1 MKRHIWLIMAKK
13 NFLRK
18 DDKMDDKKRKLY
30 LAYTYEIDDEEDEDG
45 YETFDEYLQLTAIF
59 ISKEDAKK
67 YILKNKISQ
76 SNNYSAIVEYEQGLN
91 SSLECKIPLSGANF
105 TKTENN
111 HLYLIDDG
119 KKELIR

>member
-45 YETFDEYLQLTAIF
+45 YETFDEYLQLTAVF

-91 SSLECKIPLSGANF
+91 FSLECKIPLSGANF

>member
-91 SSLECKIPLSGANF
+91 FSLECKIPLSGANF